1 MPSRNNKQ
9 NNRNNK
15 NNKIKTPKKSKK
27 VKKPN
32 ISLYADYHP
41 ETSVKGYGYADKEKA
56 LKTIEKLKKLNR
68 GRTYDLQVINTMYNR
83 AKYHKFRTKKMEE
96 AMKVFQKYLK
106 KLKNQ

>member
-1 MPSRNNKQ
+1 M
-9 NNRNNK
+9 
-15 NNKIKTPKKSKK
+15 
-27 VKKPN
+27 
-32 ISLYADYHP
+32 LD
-41 ETSVKGYGYADKEKA
+41 
-56 LKTIEKLKKLNR
+56 KLKKLNR